1 MTTKLLMY
9 DRLEFDDAAKVR
21 FLDDGRMTAMPRVAR
36 TGIQIYLG
44 KEVGMTGADAN
55 KIVRVYR
62 PEDEVFNPE
71 SMQSF
76 THKAVTNDHP
86 PEHVTADN
94 FKKFAVGWTGD
105 EVARDGQAFR
115 VPMMVA
121 DAKAVADYKAGK
133 RELSNGYSCELKFGD
148 GVSPQGEA
156 YDAIQTNI
164 RGNHVAI
171 VDAARGGSSLRIG
184 DNETRS
190 TMNDRTM
197 GTLMIDG
204 APLQVDAMVAGVIQA
219 HINRLTASAADTK
232 TLLDKTA
239 KELEEEKQKF
249 TKKDAEAT
257 AAIATKDA
265 EIATLNKKVTDSA
278 ITPAQ
283 LDAMVAERTTVI
295 GKAKT
300 VMGDKA
306 STLVVDGKTVADI
319 KKQLVDGHL
328 GAEVTKDWT
337 TVHYDAAFAS
347 ITKDVKPGEQRTE
360 DSVNY
365 AAHGYRG
372 GGSGPGVTVADA
384 ARVFGQQVKDE
395 RSDAYD
401 SYDKEQADAWRRKPA
416 AAAA

>member
-1 MTTKLLMY
+1 MGSY
-9 DRLEFDDAAKVR
+9 
-21 FLDDGRMTAMPRVAR
+21 R
-36 TGIQIYLG
+36 TRIQIYLG
-44 KEVGMTGADAN
+44 REVGMTGADAN
-55 KIVRVYR
+55 KIIRVYR
-62 PEDEVFNPE
+62 SEDEVFNPE

-94 FKKFAVGWTGD
+94 FKKYAVGWTGD

-133 RELSNGYSCELKFGD
+133 RELSNGYSCELQFGD

-156 YDAIQTNI
+156 YDAIQTKI

-184 DNETRS
+184 DTER

-197 GTLMIDG
+197 STLMIDG
-204 APLQVDAMVAGVIQA
+204 APLQVDAIVAGVIQA

-232 TLLDKTA
+232 GLLDKA
-239 KELEEEKQKF
+239 QEDAEKEKEKF
-249 TKKDAEAT
+249 TKKDAEQVAL
-257 AAIATKDA
+257 IATKDA
-265 EIATLNKKVTDSA
+265 EIATLKKAVEDGKL
-278 ITPAQ
+278 TPAQ
-283 LDAMVAERTTVI
+283 LDAMVAERTAVI
-295 GKAKT
+295 GKAKA

-328 GAEVTKDWT
+328 GPDAVKDWT
-337 TVHYDAAFAS
+337 PVHYDAAFAS
-347 ITKDVKPGEQRTE
+347 ITKDVKPGETRAT
-360 DSVNY
+360 DAINY

-372 GGSGPGVTVADA
+372 APTGVTVEDA
-384 ARVFGQQVKDE
+384 ARVFGQPVKDE

-401 SYDKEQADAWRRKPA
+401 SYEKDQSEAWKRKPA

>member
-1 MTTKLLMY
+1 MNTRQLLMY
-9 DRLEFDDAAKVR
+9 DKLDFDDAAKVR

-36 TGIQIYLG
+36 TGIQLYLG
-44 KEVGMTGADAN
+44 REVGLTGADAN
-55 KIVRVYR
+55 KVVRVYR
-62 PEDEVFNPE
+62 PEDEVFDPA

-94 FKKFAVGWTGD
+94 FKKYAVGWTGD

-121 DAKAVADYKAGK
+121 DAQAVADYKSGK

-148 GVSPQGEA
+148 GVSPQGDA
-156 YDAIQTNI
+156 YDAIQTKI

-171 VDAARGGSSLRIG
+171 VDAARGGSQLRIG
-184 DNETRS
+184 DNGTRH

-219 HINRLTASAADTK
+219 HINRLTTSAADVK
-232 TLLDKTA
+232 TLLDKT
-239 KELEEEKQKF
+239 KEEIAAEKEKF
-249 TKKDAEAT
+249 AKKDAETT
-257 AAIATKDA
+257 ALLATKDA

-295 GKAKT
+295 GKAKA

-306 STLVVDGKTVADI
+306 STLVVDGKTVAEI

-328 GAEVTKDWT
+328 GAEAVKDWT
-337 TVHYDAAFAS
+337 PIHYDAAFAS
-347 ITKDVKPGEQRTE
+347 ITKDVKPGETQTN
-360 DSVNY
+360 DGVNL
-365 AAHGYRG
+365 AAHGFRG
-372 GGSGPGVTVADA
+372 APTGVTVADA
-384 ARVFGQQVKDE
+384 ARVFGQQQKDE
-395 RSDAYD
+395 RTDAYD
-401 SYDKEQADAWRRKPA
+401 SYEKEQSEAWKRPA
-416 AAAA
+416 AAA